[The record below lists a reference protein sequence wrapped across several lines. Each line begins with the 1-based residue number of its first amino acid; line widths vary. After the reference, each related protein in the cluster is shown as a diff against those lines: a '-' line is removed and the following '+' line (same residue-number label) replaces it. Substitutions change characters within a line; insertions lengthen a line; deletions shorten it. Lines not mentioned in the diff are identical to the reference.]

1 MTNEE
6 FSNEFDVL
14 YNNITSNQAPGLDEY
29 EKSVLLTRAQEE
41 LVKAFFDTR
50 TNKIQEG
57 FDSSRKRQYDF
68 SSLIKTSK
76 MSYLGLE
83 DIEDGEFYN
92 RIDSRSILFTPP
104 GDLFLTINE
113 ILEDMDGKQYT
124 IVPISYTEYSRNM
137 VKPYAYPPKRQIW
150 RLISDN
156 SLNTNIGVYL
166 NQTATT
172 PNVFVFK
179 NINTKPL
186 DITVEFIEN
195 ASYKV
200 TDYPPVITDYGDKID
215 ITLRPAKDQMVGYWS
230 MYLQSDKALKA
241 GALDACLAPLDA
253 SINGRW
259 PSSVDSNISNF
270 TITVAPASSTVYELI
285 GKFRFYK
292 NYNIRYVKTPEPIIL
307 IDLDDGLSIRG
318 YNKESKCELPANMH
332 PEILQ
337 RAVELAKASYNVQEG
352 AAYAQA
358 SGISATDKGF
368 IQSSS
373 KE

>member
-41 LVKAFFDTR
+41 LVKAFFDAR

-57 FDSSRKRQYDF
+57 FDSSQKRQYDF

-92 RIDSRSILFTPP
+92 RIDSRSVLFTPP

-113 ILEDMDGKQYT
+113 ILEDLDGKQYT
-124 IVPISYTEYSRNM
+124 IIPISYTEYARNM

-156 SLNTNIGVYL
+156 SLNTNIGVYMH
-166 NQTATT
+166 QTTTT
-172 PNVFVFK
+172 PNVFIFK

-186 DITVEFIEN
+186 DITVEFIEDG
-195 ASYKV
+195 SYNP
-200 TDYPPVITDYGDKID
+200 TSYPPIINDYGDKID
-215 ITLRPAKDQMVGYWS
+215 ITLRPAKNKMVEYWNGY
-230 MYLQSDKALKA
+230 LKDISTLKKNK
-241 GALDACLAPLDA
+241 LDNYLAPLDA

-259 PSSVDSNISNF
+259 PSSVDDNISNF
-270 TITVAPASSTVYELI
+270 TIIVAPASSTVYELI

-292 NYNIRYVKTPEPIIL
+292 NYNIRYVKTPKPIIL
-307 IDLDDGLSIRG
+307 IDLDDELSIRG

-337 RAVELAKASYNVQEG
+337 RAVELAKASYNAQEG
-352 AAYAQA
+352 AVYTQA
-358 SGISATDKGF
+358 SSISATDKGF
-368 IQSSS
+368 IQAS